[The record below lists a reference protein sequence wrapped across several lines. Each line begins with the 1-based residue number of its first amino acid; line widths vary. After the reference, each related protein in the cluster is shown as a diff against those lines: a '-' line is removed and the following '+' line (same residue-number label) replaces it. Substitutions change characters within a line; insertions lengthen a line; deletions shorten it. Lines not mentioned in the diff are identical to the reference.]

1 MMQTQLSVSKKEI
14 WQITHPIIFGN
25 LAQTIIVFVNT
36 VFLGHVGNAELG
48 AAMMAGLYYL
58 VFTTITQ
65 GFAVGVQIMVA
76 RRLGE
81 GKLKRIGPI
90 FEHGLV
96 FTLLLGL
103 SLLGIMSL
111 CTQRFFTRIIH
122 SPAIYASAL
131 KFMDF
136 RQWGII
142 FVSMN
147 YLFRSLYIGLSNTKI
162 ITLTTLM
169 MAVVN
174 IFFDYSLIFGNCGLP
189 KLGVAGAGLSSVLA
203 EITATIVFF
212 VYTFVKLP
220 YKQYDLF
227 RFSKFEPKLLGSVL
241 KISLPTMFQRLVS
254 FGSWFLFFAMIEHLG
269 EESMAI
275 SGIVRSVYMLCTISV
290 FAYGATANT
299 VTSRLIG
306 AGKAD
311 EVPRTVLRI
320 VVLSLLTLLPILLVF
335 TIFPQ
340 QIAAIYTD
348 DVSLA
353 AQSVPALYTI
363 YVGAV
368 LMSVAMVYFEFVSG
382 TGRTFTALVLESV
395 VIVFYVIYIFL
406 ATETYHLPI
415 RWVWCSEWVYS
426 VLILLFSVAFMKFYP
441 WKRKALESLV

>member
-1 MMQTQLSVSKKEI
+1 
-14 WQITHPIIFGN
+14 
-25 LAQTIIVFVNT
+25 
-36 VFLGHVGNAELG
+36 
-48 AAMMAGLYYL
+48 
-58 VFTTITQ
+58 
-65 GFAVGVQIMVA
+65 
-76 RRLGE
+76 
-81 GKLKRIGPI
+81 
-90 FEHGLV
+90 
-96 FTLLLGL
+96 
-103 SLLGIMSL
+103 
-111 CTQRFFTRIIH
+111 
-122 SPAIYASAL
+122 
-131 KFMDF
+131 
-136 RQWGII
+136 
-142 FVSMN
+142 
-147 YLFRSLYIGLSNTKI
+147 
-162 ITLTTLM
+162 
-169 MAVVN
+169 
-174 IFFDYSLIFGNCGLP
+174 
-189 KLGVAGAGLSSVLA
+189 
-203 EITATIVFF
+203 
-212 VYTFVKLP
+212 
-220 YKQYDLF
+220 
-227 RFSKFEPKLLGSVL
+227 
-241 KISLPTMFQRLVS
+241 
-254 FGSWFLFFAMIEHLG
+254 MIEHLG